1 MNSFKD
7 WSIAYKVGVLLGILI
22 VFSALTFMVFLINR
36 SATDSVLID
45 MAGRNRMLSQRIAY
59 QCELIYRNPSAEKQT
74 LSAAISLFENSLNA
88 IGKGGVAPEIVG
100 NPRISGV
107 YETFKTEINRVQSIW
122 ANYKE
127 NAQKVASISDDNT
140 RFQSLSYIEANTNS
154 VLSAS
159 NDLVVALVKWSETKQ
174 NRMNALFSFMLIINF
189 LVLITLLFVTRK
201 YIIAPVKMVL
211 PFFMDMSN
219 GIVGHTLKSVGNDEM
234 GLLITSFNKMNDR
247 LKDIV
252 GVITMGSDNIVN
264 GSDQISESAQMV
276 SQGASEQAASAEQI
290 SSSIEEMV
298 ANIQQNSDNAT
309 EAEKIYKKAE
319 DMMSQTAQASKDSM
333 DAIKVISEKITVIN
347 DIAFQTNILA
357 LNAAVEAARA
367 GDHGKGFAVVASEV
381 RKLAER
387 SRTAADEIIG
397 LSDTSFKTTSKALGL
412 AQDLAL
418 EVGKTSMMIH
428 EISAASQEM
437 NVGANQINN
446 GVQQMNQVIQQ
457 NAAASEE
464 LATSAEE
471 FASQAEQLKE
481 AIGFFRVANSR
492 DKGSTRSTEL
502 VGWNDSYKLGI
513 NSIDDQHKV
522 LFGLINKLY
531 LAYGKSR
538 SKAELREVLVEL
550 LNYTKYHFGHEEKI
564 FHRIGYAS
572 TQKHIEQHVKFINK
586 VNSFKEE
593 FERGDVSVA
602 LDVVHFLQDWLVSH
616 IQRTDKAYAA
626 EFKKHGVS

>member
-1 MNSFKD
+1 
-7 WSIAYKVGVLLGILI
+7 
-22 VFSALTFMVFLINR
+22 
-36 SATDSVLID
+36 
-45 MAGRNRMLSQRIAY
+45 MLA
-59 QCELIYRNPSAEKQT
+59 
-74 LSAAISLFENSLNA
+74 
-88 IGKGGVAPEIVG
+88 
-100 NPRISGV
+100 
-107 YETFKTEINRVQSIW
+107 
-122 ANYKE
+122 
-127 NAQKVASISDDNT
+127 
-140 RFQSLSYIEANTNS
+140 
-154 VLSAS
+154 
-159 NDLVVALVKWSETKQ
+159 
-174 NRMNALFSFMLIINF
+174 INF
-189 LVLITLLFVTRK
+189 LVLITLLFVIRK
-201 YIIAPVKMVL
+201 FIINPVKMVL

-219 GIVGHTLKSVGNDEM
+219 GIVGHKLAITGNDEM

-309 EAEKIYKKAE
+309 EAEKIYQKAE
-319 DMMSQTAQASKDSM
+319 DMMTQTAQASKDSM

-437 NVGANQINN
+437 NLGANQINN

-471 FASQAEQLKE
+471 FASQAEQLKD
-481 AIGFFRVANSR
+481 AIGFFRVANI
-492 DKGSTRSTEL
+492 KEGGTRSTEL
-502 VGWNDSYKLGI
+502 VGWSDSYKLGI

-531 LAYGKSR
+531 HTYGKSR

-564 FHRIGYAS
+564 FQRIGYAG
-572 TQKHIEQHVKFINK
+572 TPKHIEQHQMFINK

-593 FERGDVSVA
+593 FEKGDVSVA